1 MVWNIIHHP
10 FGAVI
15 GLNIPI
21 EMTRPQC
28 AAKWHAAC
36 CDYSSF
42 NTTHA
47 QPQSLTKKVSATG
60 CWLMKGLRE
69 ADAELEDLLDR
80 DGE

>member
-21 EMTRPQC
+21 EMRRPQC
-28 AAKWHAAC
+28 AANEHAAH

-47 QPQSLTKKVSATG
+47 QPQSLIETVVVG
-60 CWLMKGLRE
+60 
-69 ADAELEDLLDR
+69 
-80 DGE
+80 